1 MISIVNGIEL
11 LLLVLRTV
19 STLRSANGRNT
30 ATCRRV
36 YLVSEERRTAYVFT
50 LWIVRPFV
58 TEPSSSNRQA
68 RRLPFVIVRID

>member
-30 ATCRRV
+30 ATRV